1 VDRLFSL
8 HHLLYL
14 ICLRLNLHRMSLF
27 YSSYLQV
34 QIRAQ
39 NFKNL
44 LNKSLEEQAIMKL
57 QWEEDK
63 TKLQLRLLSKLL
75 KKENGFA

>member
-1 VDRLFSL
+1 
-8 HHLLYL
+8 
-14 ICLRLNLHRMSLF
+14 MSLF